1 VRTIAREQPGVNLK
15 SGTQFDVHKGNFRG
29 QAELGSRIE
38 AKVARQLMPGDYAFF
53 ATAFRNFD
61 DLDRQSEHR
70 ERAFVLI

>member
-1 VRTIAREQPGVNLK
+1 MSTKGTSEAR
-15 SGTQFDVHKGNFRG
+15 R
-29 QAELGSRIE
+29 ELGSRIE